1 MSIIKAISKKLFGW
15 AGYQGVIN
23 TQISIYNRLRKQA
36 PHMSENERLNY
47 IINSRMRAMPKV
59 GSDEDKEYQEY
70 KYQEMIKNNRKT
82 LEDVI
87 WEIVGYE
94 FIQSRRV
101 ELFSRGYK
109 MGLSTED
116 IGKKISQFQDQIQ
129 FDIKETIRKKVKHI
143 I

>member
-15 AGYQGVIN
+15 AGYQGVID
-23 TQISIYNRLRKQA
+23 TQISIYNRLKKQA
-36 PHMSENERLNY
+36 PDMSENERLNY
-47 IINSRMRAMPKV
+47 IITSRMRAIPKV

-70 KYQEMIKNNRKT
+70 KDQEMVKDNRKT

-87 WEIVGYE
+87 WAIVGYE

-109 MGLSTED
+109 IGLSTED
-116 IGKKISQFQDQIQ
+116 IGKKIAKLQEQIES
-129 FDIKETIRKKVKHI
+129 DIKESIRKKVKQ
-143 I
+143 